1 MQLDVGK
8 ADIVVGIPSYN
19 NASTIS
25 HVVHAVDA
33 GLMKYFP
40 DKKAVIVNSDGG
52 SKDGTPDVV
61 RQTSHDRTTIFLSHK
76 AFPIHRVSVPYTG
89 LPGKGSAIRA
99 IMEIAMDMDATAC
112 AVVDSDLRSITPEWV
127 ELLLAPVVKNGF
139 DFVAPLYERH
149 KFDGTITNSIVY
161 PMTRALYGKQ
171 IRQPIGG
178 EFGFSGK
185 LARFYLDQDVWQ
197 TDVARF
203 GIDIW
208 MTTEALANGFSVC
221 QSYLGA
227 KIHDP
232 KDPGS
237 DLSSMLYQVVGSL
250 FGLTE
255 KHAHEWKKV
264 SGSEQIQTY
273 GFKYHVGLE
282 HVKVNVA
289 RMIGIFR
296 EGLRDLDEIWT
307 EIIGAGDFGEL
318 RNLGSLPD
326 SEFRFPLSL
335 WTRIIYDYCIAFHKK
350 KLPSGQLIKS
360 LTPLYLGKTASFVLE
375 VMEKGQQEAEDE
387 IEKLCMEFESQKGYL
402 ADSWS

>member
-1 MQLDVGK
+1 MTTGLEH

-19 NASTIS
+19 NAATIA
-25 HVVHAVDA
+25 HVVRAVDA
-33 GLMKYFP
+33 GLHKYFP

-52 SKDGTPDVV
+52 SGDGTPDVV
-61 RQTSHDRTTIFLSHK
+61 RNTSLDHATIFLAHK
-76 AFPIHRVSVPYTG
+76 VFPVHKMSIPYTG

-99 IMEIAMDMDATAC
+99 IMETALDMGVTAC
-112 AVVDSDLRSITPEWV
+112 AVVDSDLRSITPEWI
-127 ELLLAPVVKNGF
+127 ELLLSPVIKDDF

-161 PMTRALYGKQ
+161 PMTRALYGKS

-185 LARFYLDQDVWQ
+185 LAEFYLKQDVWQ
-197 TDVARF
+197 SDVARF

-208 MTTEALANGFSVC
+208 MTTEAVANNFKVC

-237 DLSSMLYQVVGSL
+237 DLSSMLVQVVGSL

-255 KHAHEWKKV
+255 KHAQQWKMIN
-264 SGSEQIQTY
+264 GSVEVPTF
-273 GFKYHVGLE
+273 GFRYQVGLE
-282 HVKVNVA
+282 HVKVNVG
-289 RMIGIFR
+289 RMLSIYR
-296 EGLRDLDEIWT
+296 EGVKDLRDIWVEIV
-307 EIIGAGDFGEL
+307 GQGDYGRLKEMADM
-318 RNLGSLPD
+318 PD
-326 SEFRFPLSL
+326 DSFRFSLSL
-335 WTRIIYDYCIAFHKK
+335 WTSIIYDYCIAHYKR
-350 KLPSGQLIKS
+350 KLPEGQLIKS

-375 VMEKGQQEAEDE
+375 VVDKEQAEAEAE
-387 IEKLCMEFESQKGYL
+387 IEKLCLEYEKGKSRL
-402 ADSWS
+402 IDNWS